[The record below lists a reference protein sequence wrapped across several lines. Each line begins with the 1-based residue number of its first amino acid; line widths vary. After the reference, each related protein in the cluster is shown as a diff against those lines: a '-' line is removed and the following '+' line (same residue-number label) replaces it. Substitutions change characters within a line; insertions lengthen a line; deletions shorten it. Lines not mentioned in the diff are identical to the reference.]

1 MADARNILVT
11 LPNWVGDAVMAT
23 PALRALRD
31 RFADARITLMG
42 RGPILQ
48 VLGGDPRLGDATL
61 EAPKGGVLQLL
72 RTARQI
78 RRGRYDLAVLLPNSF
93 RSAMQVYLGRVPQRA
108 GYARDGRGWMLT
120 DGLQPPRD
128 PAGKLRA
135 YPARDY
141 YNDLVAHLD
150 ATPTSNELSLAV
162 DPGEAEGILEE
173 AGYDPARPL
182 VMVNPGGANNLSKL
196 WLAERFAAVA
206 DELATR
212 CNAQIILN
220 AAPGEQEMLAPVS
233 EALQTP
239 PLLDFTKRN
248 NTLGQLKALLA
259 RCDLLVTTDTGARHV
274 GAALGASV
282 VTIFI
287 STDPEWARI
296 DCPRERI
303 VTVNQPFRE
312 VIAGSHEHLQMV
324 RGVTVE
330 KVLEAA
336 EALLDERADAA
347 ARGRA

>member
-23 PALRALRD
+23 PALRTLRETF
-31 RFADARITLMG
+31 RDARITLMG

-48 VLGGDPRLGDATL
+48 VLGDDPRLGDATL
-61 EAPKGGVLQLL
+61 QAPKGGLLQLL

-78 RRGRYDLAVLLPNSF
+78 RGGDYDLAVLLPNSF
-93 RSAMQVYLGRVPQRA
+93 RSALQVYLGGVSQRV

-120 DGLQPPRD
+120 DRLQPPRD

-141 YNDLVAHLD
+141 YNDLAAHLG
-150 ATPTSNELSLAV
+150 APPTRNELSLAV
-162 DPGEAEGILEE
+162 NPDEAQAVLAE

-206 DELATR
+206 DELTAR
-212 CNAQIILN
+212 RDAQIILN
-220 AAPGEQEMLAPVS
+220 AAPGEREMLAPVS

-239 PLLDFTKRN
+239 PLLDFTKRD
-248 NTLGQLKALLA
+248 NTLGHLKALLA

-274 GAALGASV
+274 GAAVGASV

-312 VIAGSHEHLQMV
+312 VAAGSHDHLQMV

-330 KVLEAA
+330 MVLEAA
-336 EALLDERADAA
+336 EALLDDRVAKAA
-347 ARGRA
+347 GGEA